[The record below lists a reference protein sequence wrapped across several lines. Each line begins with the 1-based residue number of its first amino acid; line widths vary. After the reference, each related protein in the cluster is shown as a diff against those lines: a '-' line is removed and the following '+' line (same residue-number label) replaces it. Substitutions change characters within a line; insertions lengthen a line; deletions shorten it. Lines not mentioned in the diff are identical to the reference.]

1 MGAEG
6 STAPRCMKPVCR
18 TKLKTV
24 CDAEVVWRKRNWG
37 EAVLERNRSGVS
49 PVHRNGANC
58 GTQAAYREEYR
69 AEIGYVGKMSKFD
82 DRRSCGLPAG
92 DYQWRRGLRICE
104 QHWRKDLDEDVVQVL
119 ICPQIVLKIGADL
132 LEFRTAINAAI
143 VSGRECGPGHKLGID

>member
-18 TKLKTV
+18 TKLNTFLTLKWCGASGIGAKPSSKET
-24 CDAEVVWRKRNWG
+24 
-37 EAVLERNRSGVS
+37 AVVS
-49 PVHRNGANC
+49 PVHRNGANR